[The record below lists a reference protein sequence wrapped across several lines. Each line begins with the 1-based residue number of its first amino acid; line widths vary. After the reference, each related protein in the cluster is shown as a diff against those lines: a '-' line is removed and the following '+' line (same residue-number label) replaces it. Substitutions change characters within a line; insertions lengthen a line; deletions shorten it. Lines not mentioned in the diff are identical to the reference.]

1 MFELDNIN
9 KHSSDSHL
17 KMPRVIV
24 IDDDKDSVE
33 TLSALLQQKGIDIV
47 GMGFDGKDALDLY
60 VQEKPDFVILDMKMP
75 EYDGP
80 YAINKIKEIDPQ
92 AKIIA
97 VTAYTDYQFKTGD
110 VLASLKKPYEIS
122 ELLKVI
128 KGASN

>member
-1 MFELDNIN
+1 MFELDSIN
-9 KHSSDSHL
+9 KNSSDSHV

-33 TLSALLQQKGIDIV
+33 TLSALLQQKGVDVV

>member
-33 TLSALLQQKGIDIV
+33 TLSALLQQKGVDVV
-47 GMGFDGKDALDLY
+47 GIGFDGKDALDLY

-80 YAINKIKEIDPQ
+80 YAINKIKEIDPN

-97 VTAYTDYQFKTGD
+97 VTAYTDYQFKAGD

-128 KGASN
+128 KGA

>member
-1 MFELDNIN
+1 MFELDTIN

-33 TLSALLQQKGIDIV
+33 TLSALLQQKGVDVV

-80 YAINKIKEIDPQ
+80 YAINKIKEIDPN

-128 KGASN
+128 KGALN

>member
-1 MFELDNIN
+1 MFELDSIN

-33 TLSALLQQKGIDIV
+33 TLSALLQQKGVDVV
-47 GMGFDGKDALDLY
+47 GIGFDGKDALDLY

-80 YAINKIKEIDPQ
+80 YAINKIKEIDPN

>member
-33 TLSALLQQKGIDIV
+33 TLSALLQQKGVDVV

-80 YAINKIKEIDPQ
+80 YAINKIKEIDPN

-128 KGASN
+128 KGALN

>member
-1 MFELDNIN
+1 VLGAI
-9 KHSSDSHL
+9 L
-17 KMPRVIV
+17 C
-24 IDDDKDSVE
+24 
-33 TLSALLQQKGIDIV
+33 ALN
-47 GMGFDGKDALDLY
+47 LY

-80 YAINKIKEIDPQ
+80 YAINKIKEIDPK

-97 VTAYTDYQFKTGD
+97 VTAYTDYQFKAGD

-128 KGASN
+128 KGALN

>member
-33 TLSALLQQKGIDIV
+33 TLSALLQQKGVDIV
-47 GMGFDGKDALDLY
+47 GMGFNGKDALDLY

-80 YAINKIKEIDPQ
+80 YAINKIKEIDPN

-128 KGASN
+128 KGALN

>member
-80 YAINKIKEIDPQ
+80 YAINKIKEIDPN

-128 KGASN
+128 KGALN

>member
-1 MFELDNIN
+1 MFELDSIN
-9 KHSSDSHL
+9 KQSSDSHL

-33 TLSALLQQKGIDIV
+33 TLSALLQQKGVDVV

-80 YAINKIKEIDPQ
+80 YAINKIKQHDPN

-110 VLASLKKPYEIS
+110 VLASLKKPYAIS

>member
-1 MFELDNIN
+1 MFELDSIN
-9 KHSSDSHL
+9 KQSSDSHL

-33 TLSALLQQKGIDIV
+33 TLSALLQQKGVDVV

-80 YAINKIKEIDPQ
+80 YAINKIKEIDPN

>member
-1 MFELDNIN
+1 MFELDTIN
-9 KHSSDSHL
+9 KMNNDSHL
-17 KMPRVIV
+17 KLPRVIV

-33 TLSALLQQKGIDIV
+33 TLSALLQQKGVDVV

-60 VQEKPDFVILDMKMP
+60 LQEKPDFVILDMKMP

-80 YAINKIKEIDPQ
+80 YAINKIKEIDPN
-92 AKIIA
+92 AKIFA
-97 VTAYTDYQFKTGD
+97 VTAYTDYQFKAGD

-122 ELLKVI
+122 ELLKFI

>member
-1 MFELDNIN
+1 MFELDSIN
-9 KHSSDSHL
+9 KQSSDSHL

-33 TLSALLQQKGIDIV
+33 TLSALLQQKGVDVV

-80 YAINKIKEIDPQ
+80 YAINKIKEIDPN

-128 KGASN
+128 KGALN

>member
-80 YAINKIKEIDPQ
+80 YAINKIKEIDPN

-122 ELLKVI
+122 ELLKLI

>member
-1 MFELDNIN
+1 MFELDKIN

-33 TLSALLQQKGIDIV
+33 TLSALLQQKGVDVV
-47 GMGFDGKDALDLY
+47 GIGFDGKDALDLY

-80 YAINKIKEIDPQ
+80 YAINKIKEIDPN

-97 VTAYTDYQFKTGD
+97 VTAYTDYQFKAGD

-128 KGASN
+128 KGA

>member
-1 MFELDNIN
+1 MFELDTIN

-33 TLSALLQQKGIDIV
+33 TLSALLQQKGIDVV
-47 GMGFDGKDALDLY
+47 GMGFNGKDALDLY

-80 YAINKIKEIDPQ
+80 YAINKIKEIDPK

-128 KGASN
+128 KGALN